1 MLEKQ
6 IEKRYKDKIEA
17 TGGLCLKF
25 VSPGFSGVPDRIILK
40 PGGEIYFAEI
50 KKPGERLRPL
60 QEKRKKRFEALGFR
74 VEVVDYED
82 V

>member
-6 IEKRYKDKIEA
+6 IEKKFKNKIEA
-17 TGGLCLKF
+17 AGGLCLKF
-25 VSPGFSGVPDRIILK
+25 VSPGFAGVPDRIILK
-40 PGGEIYFAEI
+40 PGGEMYFAEI

-60 QEKRKKRFEALGFR
+60 QEKRKKQLEALGFM
-74 VEVVDYED
+74 VEVIDYED